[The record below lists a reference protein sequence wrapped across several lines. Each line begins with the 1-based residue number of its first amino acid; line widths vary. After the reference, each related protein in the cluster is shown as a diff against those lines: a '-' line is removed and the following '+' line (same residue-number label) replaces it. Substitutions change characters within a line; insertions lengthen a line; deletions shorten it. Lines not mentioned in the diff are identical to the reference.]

1 MNQEYTDKRARL
13 LKGKGLKIVKIE
25 QSRVCNL
32 CGGLTRIALIHNKA
46 MEYYCQNC
54 IYVRANNIF

>member
-1 MNQEYTDKRARL
+1 MNQEYANKRAML
-13 LKGKGLKIVKIE
+13 LKEKGLSIVKIQE
-25 QSRVCNL
+25 SRVCNL
-32 CGGLTRIALIHNKA
+32 CGGLTSIALIHNKA